1 MKDPW
6 KSKFNPGDLV
16 LLVAQFTDGK
26 PRRGLIVRAVRS
38 HTTSSGYYVLVNGK
52 HQYFPPHLLRVIS
65 RVGNIKKKS
74 RRRLAE

>member
-1 MKDPW
+1 MTDPW

-16 LLVAQFTDGK
+16 LLVAQFADGK

-38 HTTSSGYYVLVNGK
+38 HMTSTGYYVLVNGK
-52 HQYFPPHLLRVIS
+52 NKYFPPHLLRVIS
-65 RVGNIKKKS
+65 RAGNIKKKA